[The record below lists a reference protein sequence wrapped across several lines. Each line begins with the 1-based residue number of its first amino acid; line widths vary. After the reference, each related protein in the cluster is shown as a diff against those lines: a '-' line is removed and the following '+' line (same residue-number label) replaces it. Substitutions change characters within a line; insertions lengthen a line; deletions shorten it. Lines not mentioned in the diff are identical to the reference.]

1 MAINVAGLTAYVDEQ
16 RLPLIKKAVLNAKSA
31 QLFNLQTGCKG
42 GGKTA
47 LNLLTTN
54 VVFGSGAACGFTDAG
69 SNVFSQRHIE
79 AGAYK
84 VNMSFCDKSMAKYWM
99 GYEVKTAAGKETLPF
114 EQDFVENI
122 IAKVNEGV
130 EKAIWQ
136 GDTESLDANL
146 NKADGLLKILTDAD
160 GVIVPAVLEA
170 TTVKGAIDAAYLAIP
185 VEVLPTASIAV
196 GQDAFRTY
204 VLALSALNL
213 YHYNPEVDGQME
225 VYIPGTTTKV
235 YGLAGLNG
243 TKKVVA
249 ADFGNNI
256 FYGTDMEGDEET
268 FDLWYSKD
276 NQDFRLVI
284 NFAAGVQVAFPD
296 QVVLYGYSETPAPV
310 VPTDGEKVLEALQD
324 VLALGLAWS
333 TDQAGTITAANLAI
347 ATPAATWAEGVTA
360 VAAAG
365 AGALAGDV
373 VVTITSGTV
382 VDKSVV
388 IADPA

>member
-1 MAINVAGLTAYVDEQ
+1 MAINVSGLTAYVDEQ

-54 VVFGSGAACGFTDAG
+54 VVFGSGEACGFTDAG
-69 SNVFSQRHIE
+69 SNVFSQRYIE

-130 EKAIWQ
+130 EKAIWK
-136 GDTESLDANL
+136 GDTTSLDANL
-146 NKADGLLKILTDAD
+146 NKADGLLKILANTN

-170 TTVKGAIDAAYLAIP
+170 TTVKGAIDAAYLSIP

-225 VYIPGTTTKV
+225 VFIPGTTTKV
-235 YGLAGLNG
+235 YGLSGLNG

-249 ADFGNNI
+249 ADMSGNI
-256 FYGTDMEGDEET
+256 FFGTDMEGDEET

-276 NQDFRLVI
+276 NQEFRLAI

-310 VPTDGEKVLEALQD
+310 VKTDGEKVLEALQD
-324 VLALGLAWS
+324 VLALGLAWN
-333 TDQAGTITAANLAI
+333 TDQATTITAANTAI
-347 ATPAATWAEGVTA
+347 AVPAADWAQGVTA

-365 AGALAGDV
+365 TGTLLGDV